1 VQSIISTDPS
11 RSATA
16 LDANALLATD
26 LADAGGE
33 LDDAGD
39 PSEHGHELRTF
50 DVPVHLHGQ
59 RLDRVLV
66 ELVQEFSRSYLQQL
80 TDDGA
85 VLINGK
91 VATKSAAKLKVAD
104 VVSITLRPTPQSLA
118 FKPEQMHL
126 DIVFQDEHLLIVNK
140 RAGVVVHPAAGNWSG
155 TLLNGLLAHDKQCAE
170 LPRAGIV
177 HRLDKDT
184 SGLMVVARTR
194 LCMDALVALIA
205 ARDVSRQYIA
215 IGHRAWPGEVHR
227 RVDAAIGRDI
237 KNRLRMAV
245 VDLSRGSGK
254 EAMTDFELLSNSKQ
268 TIEHLRRKTALNS
281 SKNDVNDMAEVASAK
296 ASKVASNQ
304 SNIDDRSYCLL
315 RCRLHTG
322 RTHQIRVHAAHIAHP
337 LVGDAVY
344 GGAPAA
350 GLERQ
355 ALHAER
361 LAFVH
366 PMTGEE
372 MSFVAPLPEDL
383 LRTCEALGLDFS

>member
-1 VQSIISTDPS
+1 MHSIISTTPTTTDAYADLTHA
-11 RSATA
+11 SAGA
-16 LDANALLATD
+16 
-26 LADAGGE
+26 E
-33 LDDAGD
+33 PDDFAD
-39 PSEHGHELRTF
+39 PSELGHELRSF
-50 DVPVHLHGQ
+50 EVPVSLHGQ
-59 RLDRVLV
+59 RVDRVLV
-66 ELVQEFSRSYLQQL
+66 ELVAEFSRSYLQQL
-80 TDDGA
+80 MGDGA
-85 VLINGK
+85 VLVNGAP
-91 VATKSAAKLKVAD
+91 VRKSASKLKVGDQVA
-104 VVSITLRPTPQSLA
+104 ITLRPTPQSLA

-126 DIVFQDEHLLIVNK
+126 DIVFEDEHLLIVNK

-205 ARDVSRQYIA
+205 AREVSRQYIA
-215 IGHRAWPGEVHR
+215 IGHRAWPGDVHR

-254 EAMTDFELLSNSKQ
+254 EAMTDFELLSNSQLPVHYSIGLEAEKV
-268 TIEHLRRKTALNS
+268 
-281 SKNDVNDMAEVASAK
+281 SKK
-296 ASKVASNQ
+296 GTSNEENA
-304 SNIDDRSYCLL
+304 NIDDRSFCLL
-315 RCRLHTG
+315 RCKLHTG

-350 GLERQ
+350 GLHRQ

-361 LAFVH
+361 LAFTH

-372 MSFVAPLPEDL
+372 MAFVAPLPQDL
-383 LRTCEALGLDFS
+383 RQTCEALGLTGV

>member
-1 VQSIISTDPS
+1 VHSIISTPPTDADLN
-11 RSATA
+11 SA
-16 LDANALLATD
+16 
-26 LADAGGE
+26 LADPLTGAE
-33 LDDAGD
+33 PDDFAD
-39 PSEHGHELRTF
+39 PSELGHELRTF
-50 DVPVHLHGQ
+50 EVPVSLHGQ
-59 RLDRVLV
+59 RVDRVLV
-66 ELVQEFSRSYLQQL
+66 ELVAEFSRSYLQQL
-80 TDDGA
+80 VDDGA
-85 VLINGK
+85 VLVNG
-91 VATKSAAKLKVAD
+91 APARKSASKLKVGDQVA
-104 VVSITLRPTPQSLA
+104 ITLRPTPQSLA

-126 DIVFQDEHLLIVNK
+126 DIVFEDEHLLIVNK

-205 ARDVSRQYIA
+205 AREVNRQYLAIA
-215 IGHRAWPGEVHR
+215 HRAWPGEVHR

-237 KNRLRMAV
+237 RNRLRMAV

-254 EAMTDFELLSNSKQ
+254 EAMTDFELLSNSKLPVQ
-268 TIEHLRRKTALNS
+268 YSIGLEAEKALKKGTLNEE
-281 SKNDVNDMAEVASAK
+281 NA
-296 ASKVASNQ
+296 
-304 SNIDDRSYCLL
+304 NIDDRSFCLL
-315 RCRLHTG
+315 RCKLHTG

-350 GLERQ
+350 GLHRQ

-361 LAFVH
+361 LAFTH
-366 PMTGEE
+366 PMTGQE
-372 MSFVAPLPEDL
+372 MAFIAPLPQDL
-383 LRTCEALGLDFS
+383 VQTCEALGLTMD

>member
-1 VQSIISTDPS
+1 M
-11 RSATA
+11 
-16 LDANALLATD
+16 
-26 LADAGGE
+26 GGE

-268 TIEHLRRKTALNS
+268 TIEYPRRKTALNS
-281 SKNDVNDMAEVASAK
+281 SKNDAVNMAEPVGNK
-296 ASKVASNQ
+296 ASHVAGSQ

-315 RCRLHTG
+315 RCKLHTG

-372 MSFVAPLPEDL
+372 MAFVAPLPEDL
-383 LRTCEALGLDFS
+383 LRTCEALGLTGI

>member
-1 VQSIISTDPS
+1 VHSIISTTP
-11 RSATA
+11 T
-16 LDANALLATD
+16 DA
-26 LADAGGE
+26 E
-33 LDDAGD
+33 PDDFAD
-39 PSEHGHELRTF
+39 PSELGHELRTF
-50 DVPVHLHGQ
+50 EVPVSLHGQ
-59 RLDRVLV
+59 RVDRVLV
-66 ELVQEFSRSYLQQL
+66 ELVAEFSRSYLQQL
-80 TDDGA
+80 VDDGA
-85 VLINGK
+85 VLVNG
-91 VATKSAAKLKVAD
+91 APARKSASKLKVGDQVA
-104 VVSITLRPTPQSLA
+104 ITLRPTPQSLA

-126 DIVFQDEHLLIVNK
+126 DIVFEDEHLLIVNK
-140 RAGVVVHPAAGNWSG
+140 RAGIVVHPAAGNWSG

-205 ARDVSRQYIA
+205 AREVSRQYIA
-215 IGHRAWPGEVHR
+215 IGHRAWPGDVHR

-254 EAMTDFELLSNSKQ
+254 EAMTDFKLLSNSKLPVQ
-268 TIEHLRRKTALNS
+268 YSIGL
-281 SKNDVNDMAEVASAK
+281 EVEK
-296 ASKVASNQ
+296 ASKKGTSNEENA
-304 SNIDDRSYCLL
+304 NIDDRSFCLL
-315 RCRLHTG
+315 RCKLHTG

-350 GLERQ
+350 GLNRQ

-361 LAFVH
+361 LAFTH

-372 MSFVAPLPEDL
+372 MAFIAPLPEDL
-383 LRTCEALGLDFS
+383 VRACEQLGLTGV

>member
-1 VQSIISTDPS
+1 MAPVDPMDADDLHDPS
-11 RSATA
+11 
-16 LDANALLATD
+16 LDA
-26 LADAGGE
+26 
-33 LDDAGD
+33 
-39 PSEHGHELRTF
+39 HELRSF
-50 DVPVHLHGQ
+50 SVPARLHGQ
-59 RLDRVLV
+59 RVDRILV

-80 TDDGA
+80 AEDGA
-85 VLINGK
+85 VTLNGK
-91 VATKSAAKLKVAD
+91 LLHKSAAKLKAGD
-104 VVSITLRPTPQSLA
+104 QLSVVLRPTPQSLA
-118 FKPEQMHL
+118 FKPEQMDL
-126 DIVFQDEHLLIVNK
+126 NIVFQDDHLLIVNK
-140 RAGVVVHPAAGNWSG
+140 RPGVVVHPAAGNWSG
-155 TLLNGLLAHDKQCAE
+155 TLLNGLLAHDARCAE

-194 LCMDALVALIA
+194 LCMDALVAMIA
-205 ARDVSRQYIA
+205 ARDVSRQYLA
-215 IGHRAWPGEVHR
+215 IGHRAWPGEPER

-254 EAMTDFELLSNSKQ
+254 EAMTDFHLLSNSKLLAQ
-268 TIEHLRRKTALNS
+268 QIRGLSTENTVKIDDK
-281 SKNDVNDMAEVASAK
+281 
-296 ASKVASNQ
+296 
-304 SNIDDRSYCLL
+304 SNINDRSYCLL
-315 RCRLHTG
+315 RCVLHTG

-361 LAFVH
+361 LAFTH

-372 MSFVAPLPEDL
+372 HVFHAPLPADMQAA
-383 LRTCEALGLDFS
+383 CDALGLTTDEG

>member
-1 VQSIISTDPS
+1 VHSIISTTP
-11 RSATA
+11 
-16 LDANALLATD
+16 ANTD
-26 LADAGGE
+26 LAHESTGAE
-33 LDDAGD
+33 PDDFAD
-39 PSEHGHELRTF
+39 PSELGHELRTF
-50 DVPVHLHGQ
+50 EVPVSLHGQ
-59 RLDRVLV
+59 RVDRVLV
-66 ELVQEFSRSYLQQL
+66 ELVAEFSRSYLQQL
-80 TDDGA
+80 VDDGA
-85 VLINGK
+85 VLVNG
-91 VATKSAAKLKVAD
+91 APARKSASKLKVGDQVA
-104 VVSITLRPTPQSLA
+104 ITLRPTPQSLA

-126 DIVFQDEHLLIVNK
+126 GIVFEDEHLLIVNK

-205 ARDVSRQYIA
+205 AREVNRQYIA
-215 IGHRAWPGEVHR
+215 IGHRAWPGDVHR

-254 EAMTDFELLSNSKQ
+254 EAMTDFELLSNSKLPVHYS
-268 TIEHLRRKTALNS
+268 IGLE
-281 SKNDVNDMAEVASAK
+281 AEK
-296 ASKVASNQ
+296 ASKKGNLGENALRDANA
-304 SNIDDRSYCLL
+304 NIDDRSFCLL
-315 RCRLHTG
+315 RCKLHTG

-350 GLERQ
+350 GLTRQ
-355 ALHAER
+355 ALHAEQ
-361 LAFVH
+361 LAFTH

-372 MSFVAPLPEDL
+372 MAFVAPLPQDL
-383 LRTCEALGLDFS
+383 VHACEQLGLTGV

>member
-1 VQSIISTDPS
+1 MHSIISTSLPTAPS
-11 RSATA
+11 AAPTDA
-16 LDANALLATD
+16 DLLDHD
-26 LADAGGE
+26 
-33 LDDAGD
+33 LDDAAD
-39 PSEHGHELRTF
+39 PSEQGHELRTF

-80 TDDGA
+80 QADGA
-85 VLINGK
+85 ILVNGK
-91 VATKSAAKLKVAD
+91 VANKSAAKLKVAD
-104 VVSITLRPTPQSLA
+104 VVAITLRPTPQSLA
-118 FKPEQMHL
+118 FKPEQMDL
-126 DIVFQDEHLLIVNK
+126 DIVFEDEHLLIVNK

-215 IGHRAWPGEVHR
+215 IGHRAWPGDIHR

-268 TIEHLRRKTALNS
+268 TIEYPRRESALNS
-281 SKNDVNDMAEVASAK
+281 SKNELFNMATPANNAPLKAASIGRD
-296 ASKVASNQ
+296 Q

-315 RCRLHTG
+315 RCKLHTG

-366 PMTGEE
+366 PMTGQE
-372 MSFVAPLPEDL
+372 MSFIAPLPEDL
-383 LRTCEALGLDFS
+383 VRTCEALGLGLP

>member
-1 VQSIISTDPS
+1 MHSIISTTPS
-11 RSATA
+11 TTQRAP
-16 LDANALLATD
+16 DLLHTEA
-26 LADAGGE
+26 
-33 LDDAGD
+33 DDALD
-39 PSEHGHELRTF
+39 PSELGHELRSF
-50 DVPVHLHGQ
+50 EVPVALHGQ

-66 ELVQEFSRSYLQQL
+66 DLVAEFSRSYLQQL
-80 TDDGA
+80 AGDGA
-85 VLINGK
+85 VTVNGK
-91 VATKSAAKLKVAD
+91 LVHKNASKLKVGD
-104 VVSITLRPTPQSLA
+104 QVGIVLRPTPQSLA
-118 FKPEQMHL
+118 FKPEAMDL
-126 DIVFQDEHLLIVNK
+126 DIVFEDEHLLIVNK
-140 RAGVVVHPAAGNWSG
+140 RAGIVVHPAAGNWSG
-155 TLLNGLLAHDKQCAE
+155 TLLNGLLERDAQCAV

-205 ARDVSRQYIA
+205 ARDVSRQYLAIA
-215 IGHRAWPGEVHR
+215 HRAWPGDVHR

-254 EAMTDFELLSNSKQ
+254 EAMTDFELLSNSKLPVQ
-268 TIEHLRRKTALNS
+268 HFLGPEAEKAP
-281 SKNDVNDMAEVASAK
+281 KNGNLSES
-296 ASKVASNQ
+296 ASNATNA
-304 SNIDDRSYCLL
+304 NIDDRSFCLL
-315 RCRLHTG
+315 RCKLHTG

-350 GLERQ
+350 GMHRQ

-372 MSFVAPLPEDL
+372 MAFVAPLPQDL
-383 LRTCEALGLDFS
+383 VRACEQLGLTGA

>member
-1 VQSIISTDPS
+1 MHSIISTSLPTAPS
-11 RSATA
+11 AAPTDA
-16 LDANALLATD
+16 DLLDHD
-26 LADAGGE
+26 
-33 LDDAGD
+33 LDDAAD
-39 PSEHGHELRTF
+39 PSEQGHELRTF

-80 TDDGA
+80 QADGA
-85 VLINGK
+85 ILVNGK
-91 VATKSAAKLKVAD
+91 VANKSAAKLKVAD
-104 VVSITLRPTPQSLA
+104 VVAITLRPTPQSLA
-118 FKPEQMHL
+118 FKPEQMDL
-126 DIVFQDEHLLIVNK
+126 DIVFEDEHLLIVNK

-215 IGHRAWPGEVHR
+215 IGHRAWPGDIHR

-245 VDLSRGSGK
+245 VNLSRGSGK

-268 TIEHLRRKTALNS
+268 TIEYPRRESALNS
-281 SKNDVNDMAEVASAK
+281 SKNELFNMATPANNAPLKAASIGRD
-296 ASKVASNQ
+296 Q

-315 RCRLHTG
+315 RCKLHTG

-366 PMTGEE
+366 PMTGQE
-372 MSFVAPLPEDL
+372 MSFIAPLPEDL
-383 LRTCEALGLDFS
+383 VRTCEALGLGLP